1 MPTYTY
7 ECTKCNHVFDGQYT
21 IADRE
26 TPLLEPCSSCDES
39 GSIIKIITSPL
50 ICDPV
55 LMGIKKIPTGF
66 KEVLQGIHKKYP
78 GSQLDKSTSGNVF

>member
-39 GSIIKIITSPL
+39 GSIIKIKLPL
-50 ICDPV
+50 VVC
-55 LMGIKKIPTGF
+55 L
-66 KEVLQGIHKKYP
+66 E
-78 GSQLDKSTSGNVF
+78 